1 MIGKKRKLKN
11 LWTKKSNA
19 VKIFKR
25 FFEWITDDSFKPPNI
40 LKMKVLII
48 EDEKPAARRLNRM
61 LANLG
66 LKVQQML
73 HSVEESLNWLQNNE
87 HPDLIFLDIQLSDG
101 LSFEI
106 FEEIEVKSAIIFT
119 TAYDEYA
126 LKAFKLNSIDY
137 LLKPLDEDELKVA
150 VDKFNE
156 NRPKQTDV
164 QVNLDDIRKLLV
176 NPVDRKFKKRLTIK
190 VGQHIKII
198 PIDEVECF
206 YSENKSTYIYTREN
220 RNHLLD
226 HSLEYWQEQLNPEH
240 FFRVNRTF
248 IVYINGIKDIIAHSN
263 SRLKLIL
270 HSFSETEII
279 VSRERVKE
287 FKNWID

>member
-1 MIGKKRKLKN
+1 MN
-11 LWTKKSNA
+11 
-19 VKIFKR
+19 
-25 FFEWITDDSFKPPNI
+25 
-40 LKMKVLII
+40 VLII
-48 EDEKPAARRLNRM
+48 EDEKPAARRLHRM
-61 LANLG
+61 LAALDVE
-66 LKVQQML
+66 VQQML
-73 HSVEESLNWLQNNE
+73 HSVEESLNWLQNNK

-126 LKAFKLNSIDY
+126 LKAFKLNSVDY
-137 LLKPLDEDELKVA
+137 LLKPLDEDELKIA
-150 VDKFNE
+150 VDKFKE
-156 NRPKQTDV
+156 NQPKQSNV
-164 QVNLDDIRKLLV
+164 KVNIDDIRKLLV

-198 PIDEVECF
+198 LINEVVCF
-206 YSENKSTYIYTREN
+206 YSENKATYIHTKEK

-226 HSLEYWQEQLNPEH
+226 NSLEHWQELLNPEH

-248 IVYINGIKDIIAHSN
+248 IVHINAIIDIIAYSN

-270 HSFSETEII
+270 SSFEDTEII
-279 VSRERVKE
+279 VSRERVKD

>member
-1 MIGKKRKLKN
+1 MTVI
-11 LWTKKSNA
+11 
-19 VKIFKR
+19 
-25 FFEWITDDSFKPPNI
+25 
-40 LKMKVLII
+40 II

-61 LANLG
+61 LLVLG
-66 LKVQQML
+66 IEAKTML

-101 LSFEI
+101 LSFDI

-150 VDKFNE
+150 VDKFKE
-156 NRPKQTDV
+156 YQPKQTDV
-164 QVNLDDIRKLLV
+164 QVNLDYIRKLLV

-190 VGQHIKII
+190 IGQHIKII
-198 PIDEVECF
+198 HIDEIECF
-206 YSENKSTYIYTREN
+206 YSEHKSTYIYTKED

-226 HSLEYWQEQLNPEH
+226 NSLEYWQEQLNPEH

-248 IVYINGIKDIIAHSN
+248 IVHINAIKDIITYSN
-263 SRLKLIL
+263 SRLKLVL
-270 HSFSETEII
+270 HSYTETKII
-279 VSRERVKE
+279 ISRERVKD
-287 FKNWID
+287 FKKWID